1 MKTNKIFKLGFLF
14 SLLAVISF
22 PLAAQPGEGGG
33 QGQGGGQNRG
43 RTEEDVKKRVDRMAE
58 SVDLS
63 DEQKSSVMAYDLE
76 AYRMAQTFREDNP
89 GDRETMRP
97 YMQKLRKEREAKLAE
112 ILSDE
117 QMALY
122 MEQQEQRRQERDQK
136 QGQGEE
142 QESSSSEENTRRDRG
157 RGAQ

>member
-1 MKTNKIFKLGFLF
+1 MKTNKNFKLGFIF

-22 PLAAQPGEGGG
+22 PLSAQPGEGGG

-43 RTEEDVKKRVDRMAE
+43 RTEEEVKMRVDRMAE
-58 SVDLS
+58 SLDLS

-76 AYRMAQTFREDNP
+76 VFRKSQAFREDNP
-89 GDRETMRP
+89 GDREAMRP
-97 YMQKLRKEREAKLAE
+97 YMQKLRKEREIKLAE

-122 MEQQEQRRQERDQK
+122 KEQQEQRRQAREQK
-136 QGQGEE
+136 QGQGEG
-142 QESSSSEENTRRDRG
+142 QSSSPGDSTRRDRG